1 MRHDARARESRL
13 RRGVLAFAS
22 LIHAPRPGQL
32 PGTRRICFAVGFAV
46 WRSRPPAP
54 PAKSA
59 SAVPTKTDTPAI
71 APATPAAPPPVATP
85 SAAAPSA
92 TPARR
97 RAPAPATEA
106 AAAEPAAAPAAATGT
121 LHIDSDVAGAQV
133 FIDRRFIGVVPVT
146 EPDVSAGNHRINVVA
161 TGYESLAEN
170 VDVAPGP
177 RDLHFN
183 FKEIRL
189 DASIAVVHK
198 HRMGSCKGR
207 LIATPQGLRYD
218 TTDKDDAFSAPLE
231 RFRDLRRGL
240 SREGA
245 SREAKEGQ
253 ALRVHRSRR
262 QRRSAVRVSARRRQG
277 PPAPQGRH

>member
-1 MRHDARARESRL
+1 MRRALVSFL
-13 RRGVLAFAS
+13 VLAV
-22 LIHAPRPGQL
+22 LL
-32 PGTRRICFAVGFAV
+32 AVGFAV

-59 SAVPTKTDTPAI
+59 TAVTTKTDTPAI

-146 EPDVSAGNHRINVVA
+146 ESDVSAGNHRINVVA

-170 VDVAPGP
+170 VDVAPGR

-218 TTDKDDAFSAPLE
+218 TTDTDDAFSAPLGDFE
-231 RFRDLRRGL
+231 IFDVDYL
-240 SREGA
+240 
-245 SREAKEGQ
+245 AKE
-253 ALRVHRSRR
+253 LRVKLKKGKRYEFTDPDANADRLFVFQRDVDKVR
-262 QRRSAVRVSARRRQG
+262 QRLKDA
-277 PPAPQGRH
+277 H